1 MEDFLRLF
9 VAQFQK
15 LSPGKKIVILEF
27 WFVKYI
33 LCVFYLYLP
42 PSCVRPAAFIK
53 SHQGTNKSV
62 CTLIKQSKK
71 ASWEAEEK
79 RQLFNGLPRELES
92 AFLVVPLN

>member
-1 MEDFLRLF
+1 MEDRLPDT
-9 VAQFQK
+9 QFQNFENRE
-15 LSPGKKIVILEF
+15 KIIILWF
-27 WFVKYI
+27 WFVRYI

-92 AFLVVPLN
+92 AFLVP

>member
-15 LSPGKKIVILEF
+15 ISPGKKIVNLEF
-27 WFVKYI
+27 LFVRYI

-79 RQLFNGLPRELES
+79 KTTL
-92 AFLVVPLN
+92 

>member
-1 MEDFLRLF
+1 MLNFKKYHQE
-9 VAQFQK
+9 
-15 LSPGKKIVILEF
+15 KKIVNLEF
-27 WFVKYI
+27 LFVRYI

-92 AFLVVPLN
+92 AFLVP